1 MYRRPIYVGKP
12 DESYQA
18 IVRATFPNY
27 KGKKFRICQREQMQ
41 LYGTQW
47 EGGSRNQYR
56 VVRLDGLKV
65 AVVPEHPFL
74 RPSQLHDEPHP
85 MQPGIVVVEHSHFCG
100 KDAGITIHC
109 HPEELKILPP
119 PAAPLAD
126 DERTV
131 LEFTSSL
138 KSTYGGVRN
147 LRFVEA
153 HRKTG
158 ITADRWETSKA
169 ALIGRKLL
177 RKNGAITPDGRNAI
191 SA

>member
-1 MYRRPIYVGKP
+1 MYRPPIYVGKP
-12 DESYQA
+12 DESYCA
-18 IVRATFPNY
+18 IARATFPNY
-27 KGKKFRICQREQMQ
+27 HGRKFRIHQCEQLQ
-41 LYGTQW
+41 LGGTQW
-47 EGGSRNQYR
+47 TGGSRSQYI

-85 MQPGIVVVEHSHFCG
+85 MQPGIVVVEHSYFCG

-138 KSTYGGVRN
+138 KSTYGGVKN

-153 HRKTG
+153 HSKTG
-158 ITADRWETSKA
+158 ITADRWEASKA